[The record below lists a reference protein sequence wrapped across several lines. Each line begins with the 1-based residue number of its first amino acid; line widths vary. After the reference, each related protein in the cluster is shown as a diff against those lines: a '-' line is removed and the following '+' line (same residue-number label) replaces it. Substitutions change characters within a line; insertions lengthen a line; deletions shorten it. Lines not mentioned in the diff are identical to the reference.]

1 MSDSELDAIRRKKLR
16 RFQKKLATKKQTT
29 ETIDAD
35 QVLNRI
41 FQGRAWE
48 VFNAASYQF
57 PHAMIKVKEILVKL
71 ALSEKLKTVT
81 GEQLYLFLRKLGLK
95 VKLNT
100 KINIESHGQLISLE
114 EKIRESTC
122 FDEFQRR

>member
-16 RFQKKLATKKQTT
+16 RFQKKLAPKKQTT

-48 VFNAASYQF
+48 VFNAANYQF

-114 EKIRESTC
+114 EKIREST
-122 FDEFQRR
+122 RSL

>member
-16 RFQKKLATKKQTT
+16 RLQKKLASKKQTT

-57 PHAMIKVKEILVKL
+57 PHPMIKVKEILVKL

-100 KINIESHGQLISLE
+100 KINIESHGKLISLE
-114 EKIRESTC
+114 EKMREST
-122 FDEFQRR
+122 RSL

>member
-16 RFQKKLATKKQTT
+16 RLQKKLASKKQTT
-29 ETIDAD
+29 ETVDAD

-57 PHAMIKVKEILVKL
+57 PRAMTKIKEILVKL
-71 ALSEKLKTVT
+71 TLSGKLKTVT
-81 GEQLYLFLRKLGLK
+81 GEQLYLFLRKLGLR
-95 VKLNT
+95 VRLNT
-100 KINIESHGQLISLE
+100 KINIENHGQLISLE
-114 EKIRESTC
+114 EKIRETL
-122 FDEFQRR
+122 QKT

>member
-16 RFQKKLATKKQTT
+16 RFQKKLASKKQTT

-57 PHAMIKVKEILVKL
+57 PHPMIKVKEILVKL

-100 KINIESHGQLISLE
+100 KINIESHGKLISLE
-114 EKIRESTC
+114 EKMREST
-122 FDEFQRR
+122 RSL

>member
-16 RFQKKLATKKQTT
+16 RLQKKLASKKQTT

-48 VFNAASYQF
+48 VFNAANYQF

-100 KINIESHGQLISLE
+100 KINIESHGKLISLE
-114 EKIRESTC
+114 EKMREST
-122 FDEFQRR
+122 RSL

>member
-16 RFQKKLATKKQTT
+16 RLQKKLASKKQTT

-57 PHAMIKVKEILVKL
+57 PHPMIEVKEILVKL

-100 KINIESHGQLISLE
+100 KINIESHGKLISLE
-114 EKIRESTC
+114 EKMREST
-122 FDEFQRR
+122 RSL

>member
-16 RFQKKLATKKQTT
+16 RLQRKLASKKQTT
-29 ETIDAD
+29 ETVDAD

-57 PHAMIKVKEILVKL
+57 PRAMTKIKEILVKL
-71 ALSEKLKTVT
+71 TLSGKLKIVT
-81 GEQLYLFLRKLGLK
+81 GEQLYLFLRKLGFR
-95 VKLNT
+95 VRLNT
-100 KINIESHGQLISLE
+100 KINIENHGQLISLE
-114 EKIRESTC
+114 EKIRETL
-122 FDEFQRR
+122 QKT